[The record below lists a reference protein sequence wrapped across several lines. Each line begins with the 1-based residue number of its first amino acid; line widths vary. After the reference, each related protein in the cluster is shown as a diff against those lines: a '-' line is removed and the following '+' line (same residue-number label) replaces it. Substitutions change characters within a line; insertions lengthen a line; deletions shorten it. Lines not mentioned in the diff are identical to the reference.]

1 MVRGANTRLIV
12 FGCAL
17 SLLIAGAGFP
27 VPERAAANEDIRRQI
42 DAKNDEIKRLE
53 ADAKRYQTEIA
64 EAEKSANTLQGQ
76 IRIIDQTIKRLDA
89 DIRVTNAKISRATLE
104 IRALGTEI
112 GETED
117 SITIDRGRL
126 GALVRELAERDQEP
140 PLATF
145 MKYDSLSAFFTA
157 LDELA
162 AVQGE
167 LNRVIADLRLS
178 REQLTDQKSRT
189 EAKRREL
196 AGLARELAD
205 QKSIQPGERKAR
217 ATLLA
222 ETRNQEK
229 RYQQLLADV
238 KKKRQ
243 ALESEIENLEAAL
256 RATFDR
262 SLLPKAGDGV
272 LGWPLPNPV
281 FITQYFGNTEFARG
295 GAYGGKGHNGVDF
308 RAANGTD
315 VFSAERGT
323 VRATGDT
330 DLACRRVSYGKWILI
345 DHPNNLSTLYA
356 HLSLSK
362 VVAGDT
368 VNRGT
373 LIAYS
378 GATGYATGPH
388 LHFTAFARQAV
399 EVIDYRSKVC
409 GTVMTL
415 PISPTSGY
423 LNPLDYL

>member
-1 MVRGANTRLIV
+1 MARGANTRLMV
-12 FGCAL
+12 FSCAL
-17 SLLIAGAGFP
+17 LLLAGAFFS
-27 VPERAAANEDIRRQI
+27 VPERVSASEDIRRQI
-42 DAKNDEIKRLE
+42 NEKNDEIKRLE
-53 ADAKRYQTEIA
+53 ADAKRYQAEIV
-64 EAEKSANTLQGQ
+64 ESEKSANTLQGQ
-76 IRIIDQTIKRLDA
+76 IRIIDQTIRRLDA
-89 DIRVTNAKISRATLE
+89 EIKVTDAKIVRATLE

-117 SITIDRGRL
+117 AIAVDRVRL
-126 GALVRELAERDQEP
+126 AALVRELAERDQEP

-145 MKYDSLSAFFTA
+145 MKYDSLSAFFTV

-167 LNRVIADLRLS
+167 LHRVIVDLRVS
-178 REQLTDQKSRT
+178 RAELADQKGRT
-189 EAKRREL
+189 EAKRAEL
-196 AGLARELAD
+196 AELARDLAD
-205 QKSIQPGERKAR
+205 QKSIQAGERKAR

-229 RYQQLLADV
+229 RYQQLLADA
-238 KKKRQ
+238 KKKRE
-243 ALESEIENLEAAL
+243 ALETEIEALEATL

-272 LGWPLPNPV
+272 LGWPLPEPIV
-281 FITQYFGNTEFARG
+281 VTQNFGNTEFARG
-295 GAYGGKGHNGVDF
+295 GAYGGKGHNGADF
-308 RAANGTD
+308 RAANGTA
-315 VFSAERGT
+315 VFAAERGT
-323 VRATGDT
+323 VRAAGDT
-330 DLACRRVSYGKWILI
+330 DLGCRRVSYGKWILI

-356 HLSLSK
+356 HLSLAK
-362 VVAGDT
+362 VSAGDT

-388 LHFTAFARQAV
+388 LHFTVFAREAV

-409 GTVMTL
+409 GTIMKL
-415 PISPTSGY
+415 PISPNSGY

>member
-1 MVRGANTRLIV
+1 MVRGAYTRLMV
-12 FGCAL
+12 LGCVLAL
-17 SLLIAGAGFP
+17 LAAGASFSMS
-27 VPERAAANEDIRRQI
+27 ERALANEDIRRQI
-42 DAKNDEIKRLE
+42 SEKNDEIKRLE
-53 ADAKRYQTEIA
+53 EEVKRYQADLA

-89 DIRVTNAKISRATLE
+89 DIKVTNAKIALATLE
-104 IRALGTEI
+104 IRSLGTEI

-117 SITIDRGRL
+117 AIALDRGRL
-126 GALVRELAERDQEP
+126 TALVRELAERDREP

-167 LNRVIADLRLS
+167 LNRVIADLRVS
-178 REQLTDQKSRT
+178 RTQLADQKGRT
-189 EAKRREL
+189 EAKRAEL
-196 AGLARELAD
+196 AGFARDLAD
-205 QKSIQPGERKAR
+205 QKSIQADERKAR
-217 ATLLA
+217 ANLLA

-229 RYQQLLADV
+229 RYQQLLADAE
-238 KKKRQ
+238 KKRE
-243 ALESEIENLEAAL
+243 ALESEIEALEATL

-262 SLLPKAGDGV
+262 SLLPKAGNGV
-272 LGWPLPNPV
+272 LGWPLPDPIFV
-281 FITQYFGNTEFARG
+281 TQYFGNTEFARG

-308 RAANGTD
+308 RAANGTA
-315 VFSAERGT
+315 VFAAERGT

-330 DLACRRVSYGKWILI
+330 DLTCRRVSYGKWILV

-356 HLSLSK
+356 HLSLAK
-362 VVAGDT
+362 VSAGDA
-368 VNRGT
+368 VNRGM

-378 GATGYATGPH
+378 GTTGYATGPH
-388 LHFTAFARQAV
+388 LHLSVLARQAV

-409 GTVMTL
+409 GTIMTL